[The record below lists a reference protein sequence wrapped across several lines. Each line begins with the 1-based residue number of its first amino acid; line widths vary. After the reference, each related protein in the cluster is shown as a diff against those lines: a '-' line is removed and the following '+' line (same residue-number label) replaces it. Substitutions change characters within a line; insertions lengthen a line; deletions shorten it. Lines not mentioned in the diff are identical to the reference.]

1 MRGSGGGRWGRL
13 GESGDDP
20 KAGLTLSEG
29 QGEGKRTGRKHHGL
43 QRGSESTDGGSQSS
57 SQVCPAES
65 CVSRSLAESRLWEAG
80 LSTEATLG
88 FPGQQQGLWLEV

>member
-13 GESGDDP
+13 GESGDHP

-29 QGEGKRTGRKHHGL
+29 QEEGKRTGRKHHGL
-43 QRGSESTDGGSQSS
+43 QRGSERTDGGGQSS

-65 CVSRSLAESRLWEAG
+65 CVSLSLAESRLWQAV

-88 FPGQQQGLWLEV
+88 FPGQLQGLWSEV